1 MRNGRGSSEASDD
14 IPAHA
19 LRRSRPA
26 PLPSGATL
34 CLCTAEEISACI
46 YEEPATLMT
55 VVTRFAPSPTGM
67 LHIGGAR
74 TALFNYLFARRH
86 GGRFLLRIEDT
97 DKARSTE
104 EATAAILEG
113 MAWLG
118 LGADEPPLMQS
129 TRDARH
135 AEVANEMLARG
146 TAFKCYATP
155 EELQA
160 RRDLGEEKRQ
170 AAKAGSLSEAERAA
184 LLDEANALLAPYRSP
199 WRDGA
204 PAPSPDAPFTVRLRA
219 PDDGERVV
227 EDAVQG
233 SVKIQASEID
243 DLIMLRADGSPTYML
258 AVVVDDHDM
267 NITHVIRGDDHL
279 RNTFRQIPIYEAMG
293 WPIPNFAHVS
303 MIHGNDGAKLSKRH
317 GALSTLAYREMG
329 YLPEALNAYLLR
341 LGWSHGDQEIFT
353 REEAVAAF
361 DLDGIGKA
369 PARLDLEKLGQIN
382 SHFMRMAD
390 DDRLL
395 RLLRPIL
402 ESESP
407 LSDAELTRIKRAL
420 PHLKDRG
427 TTLAEL
433 ASAFA
438 FLKVNRPLDLN
449 KNARK
454 ALSAEGLDRLAG
466 LRDELRLVSQWTS
479 DRISETITSYCA
491 TKDLSMGQVGQP
503 LRAALTGGLPAP
515 DIAPVLEWLG
525 QEEALGRIDDQLAQA
540 DQ

>member
-1 MRNGRGSSEASDD
+1 
-14 IPAHA
+14 
-19 LRRSRPA
+19 
-26 PLPSGATL
+26 
-34 CLCTAEEISACI
+34 
-46 YEEPATLMT
+46 MT

-74 TALFNYLFARRH
+74 TALFNYLFARHH

-97 DKARSTE
+97 DRARSTD

-118 LGADEPPLMQS
+118 LDADEPPLMQS
-129 TRDARH
+129 SREARH
-135 AEVANEMLARG
+135 AEVAAEMLSRG

-170 AAKAGSLSEAERAA
+170 AAKADGLSDQARDA
-184 LLDEANALLAPYRSP
+184 LLVEANALLAPYRSP

-204 PAPSPDAPFTVRLRA
+204 AAPAPDAPYTIRLRA
-219 PDDGERVV
+219 PDEGDRVV
-227 EDAVQG
+227 EDGVQG
-233 SVKIQASEID
+233 TVRIQASEID
-243 DLIMLRADGSPTYML
+243 DLIMLRADGTPTYML

-267 NITHVIRGDDHL
+267 GVTQVIRGDDHL

-293 WPIPNFAHVS
+293 WQAPAFAHVS
-303 MIHGNDGAKLSKRH
+303 LIHGPDGAKLSKRH

-329 YLPEALNAYLLR
+329 YLPEAMKAYLLR

-353 REEAVAAF
+353 DGEAISLF
-361 DLDGIGKA
+361 DLAGIGRA

-382 SHFMRMAD
+382 SHFMRLAD
-390 DDRLL
+390 DDRLFG
-395 RLLRPIL
+395 LLKPLFEADGGLQPEQQARIL
-402 ESESP
+402 
-407 LSDAELTRIKRAL
+407 RAL

-427 TTLAEL
+427 STLSEL

-438 FLKVNRPLDLN
+438 FLQVQRPLDLN

-454 ALSAEGLDRLAG
+454 SLSPEGLDRLAG
-466 LRDELRLVSQWTS
+466 LRHELASISQWTAEE
-479 DRISETITSYCA
+479 ISGTITSYCTA
-491 TKDLSMGQVGQP
+491 QDLSMGQVGQP

-525 QEEALGRIDDQLAQA
+525 KEEALGRIDDQLVQA
-540 DQ
+540 GT